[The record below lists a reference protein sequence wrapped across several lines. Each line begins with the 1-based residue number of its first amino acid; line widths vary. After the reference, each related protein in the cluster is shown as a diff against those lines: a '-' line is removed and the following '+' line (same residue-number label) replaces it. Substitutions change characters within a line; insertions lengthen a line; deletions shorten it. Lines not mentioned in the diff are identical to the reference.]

1 MKQQVSLREANQHFS
16 RCIEA
21 VERGA
26 EIIITRRGRPIA
38 KIVKV
43 SRLREPTAAQ
53 LRAWKLIK
61 SSARELNIGKLVRD
75 ELHERATHH
84 A

>member
-16 RCIEA
+16 RYIEA
-21 VERGA
+21 VERGE
-26 EIIITRRGRPIA
+26 EIIITRRGKPIA
-38 KIVKV
+38 KIVKL

-53 LRAWKLIK
+53 LRAWNLIK
-61 SSARELNIGKLVRD
+61 SSARNLNIGKVSRD
-75 ELHERATHH
+75 ELHERTAHH

>member
-16 RCIEA
+16 RYIKA
-21 VERGA
+21 VERGE

-38 KIVKV
+38 KIVKA
-43 SRLREPTAAQ
+43 SRPREPTAAQ
-53 LRAWKLIK
+53 LRAWNRIK
-61 SSARELNIGKLVRD
+61 SSARDLNIGKLVRD
-75 ELHERATHH
+75 ELHERAAHH

>member
-1 MKQQVSLREANQHFS
+1 MKQQISLREANQNFS
-16 RCIEA
+16 RYIEA
-21 VERGA
+21 VERG
-26 EIIITRRGRPIA
+26 EEVIITRRGRPIA

-53 LRAWKLIK
+53 LRAWNLIK
-61 SSARELNIGKLVRD
+61 SSARDLNIGKVVRE
-75 ELHERATHH
+75 ELHERAAHH